1 MVGYRDALAGGTIR
15 LMRGRWKQV
24 VACLAVIGWWI
35 FVHFLPDIF
44 DWQMGGQD
52 GNPVPGPP
60 RDTALL
66 LGALMLVPGIALTAF
81 VLIRARAVLIGSL
94 IALGT
99 TILMGV
105 GMYLSDSW
113 CPNIYLDTCHG
124 TTVIQ
129 AFIVAPPLVGTV
141 LFGMMF
147 GRRRGLRS
155 SSVSSAVLAVI
166 VVASFVYL
174 PAAAASSPV
183 DGDDFLFFYW
193 LWPFAAIVFIVLLA
207 IPALV
212 GVALGAIRDR
222 HGTALAG
229 STADA

>member
-1 MVGYRDALAGGTIR
+1 MKGF
-15 LMRGRWKQV
+15 MKGRWKRV
-24 VACLAVIGWWI
+24 VAACLTVIGWWI
-35 FVHFLPDIF
+35 FVHFLPHIF
-44 DWQMGGQD
+44 DWPMGGQD
-52 GNPVPGPP
+52 WNPVPGPP

-81 VLIRARAVLIGSL
+81 LLVRARAVLIGSL

-99 TILMGV
+99 AILMGV

-129 AFIVAPPLVGTV
+129 AFLVAPPLLGTV

-147 GRRRGLRS
+147 GRRRGLRP
-155 SSVSSAVLAVI
+155 SSVNSAVLAVI
-166 VVASFVYL
+166 VVASLVYL

-183 DGDDFLFFYW
+183 DGDLFFFFFYW
-193 LWPFAAIVFIVLLA
+193 LWPLGAIAFIVLLA
-207 IPALV
+207 IPALL

-222 HGTALAG
+222 RGSALVG

>member
-1 MVGYRDALAGGTIR
+1 MK
-15 LMRGRWKQV
+15 GRWRRV
-24 VACLAVIGWWI
+24 VAACLAVIGWWI

-44 DWQMGGQD
+44 DWPMGGQD

-81 VLIRARAVLIGSL
+81 LLVRARAVLIGSL

-99 TILMGV
+99 AMLMSV
-105 GMYLSDSW
+105 GGYLSDSW
-113 CPNIYLDTCHG
+113 CPNRYLDTCHG

-141 LFGMMF
+141 LFGMTF
-147 GRRRGLRS
+147 GRRRGLRP

-166 VVASFVYL
+166 VVASFVSL

-183 DGDDFLFFYW
+183 DGDVFFVFYW
-193 LWPFAAIVFIVLLA
+193 LWPLGAIAFLALLA
-207 IPALV
+207 IPALL
-212 GVALGAIRDR
+212 GVAVGAIRQPR
-222 HGTALAG
+222 GRALAG